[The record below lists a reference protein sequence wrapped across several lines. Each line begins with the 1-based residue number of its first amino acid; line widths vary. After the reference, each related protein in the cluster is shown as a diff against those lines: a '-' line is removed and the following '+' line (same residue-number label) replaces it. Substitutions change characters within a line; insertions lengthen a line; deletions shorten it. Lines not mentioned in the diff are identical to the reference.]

1 MPGPNLITALRG
13 FKVRLSTLDNFLVA
27 HGKPHGTNTGT
38 IPPIYKYDD
47 EGNATDEVSELLR
60 AQAKGAASNSDAD
73 SLKRILLVIPSVE
86 GHDYSPWAYIAY
98 SYAQVYAHR
107 HVTPQ
112 DPSEQIPQGFEEL
125 RQDILNYS
133 SSPDYEHEGLIGLF
147 IVITEGRVGQ
157 TPSELRQRYQV

>member
-60 AQAKGAASNSDAD
+60 A
-73 SLKRILLVIPSVE
+73 
-86 GHDYSPWAYIAY
+86 
-98 SYAQVYAHR
+98 
-107 HVTPQ
+107 
-112 DPSEQIPQGFEEL
+112 
-125 RQDILNYS
+125 
-133 SSPDYEHEGLIGLF
+133 
-147 IVITEGRVGQ
+147 
-157 TPSELRQRYQV
+157 